1 MKKSSFAKLV
11 IGVILGLA
19 FALGMCM
26 WLLPEWNL
34 FNLGIVITAVSG
46 GLLLIW
52 GIIEFFRHGLH
63 RTSLNFKLIGKIAY
77 CVVALLVLG
86 GGMALILSLDM
97 MLPGLILG
105 GVGLVMAL
113 FAIPMFVGLK

>member
-34 FNLGIVITAVSG
+34 FNLGIIITAVSG

-63 RTSLNFKLIGKIAY
+63 RTSPNFKLIGKIAY